1 MIYFDIQYLELVLV
15 LAQTDNDTNRQATS
29 RSITRKSQDVP
40 KRRRLFYLYYVGF
53 FCLYWTAY
61 KITYVIADLLSV
73 FQTGSPVSLME
84 TQTNCDLIVWTVLFV
99 YSKPDISCSFSG
111 L

>member
-1 MIYFDIQYLELVLV
+1 MIYFDIQYLELFLV

-29 RSITRKSQDVP
+29 RSYLENLRMSQRDE
-40 KRRRLFYLYYVGF
+40 RLFYLYYVGF